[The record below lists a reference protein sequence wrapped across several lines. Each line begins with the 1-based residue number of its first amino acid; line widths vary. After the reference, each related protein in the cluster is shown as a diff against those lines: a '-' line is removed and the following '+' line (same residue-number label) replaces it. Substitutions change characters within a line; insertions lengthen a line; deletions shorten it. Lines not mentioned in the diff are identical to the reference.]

1 MDSSQQ
7 SLVHA
12 DTFCLVLCRVT
23 AVSRISQ
30 GFWAMLFTKTV
41 ECPYA
46 ATIKY
51 LKTPLYVQC
60 SKHQTS
66 KKSAAPSSPRTLV
79 TEIWNSSVCWCVT
92 LATAWHSLSLLATQ
106 TAQLAKSLYF
116 LLQRP
121 VLRPHTDAF
130 VCHTLCDLDCCV
142 AAYIPGNLD
151 LWKHKTIQC
160 NKIEFQQAK
169 AESDKAVRTKD
180 LDIPAEESSQLPVAD
195 WCPILQQCGLLPN
208 VTLFMSSHKFVKSLG
223 SFCHG

>member
-1 MDSSQQ
+1 M
-7 SLVHA
+7 LILFA
-12 DTFCLVLCRVT
+12 YIVLCRVT
-23 AVSRISQ
+23 AVSWISQ
-30 GFWAMLFTKTV
+30 GFWAMLLTKTV
-41 ECPYA
+41 ECPCA

-51 LKTPLYVQC
+51 LTTPLYVQC

-79 TEIWNSSVCWCVT
+79 TEIWNSCICWCVT

-151 LWKHKTIQC
+151 SWKHKTIQC
-160 NKIEFQQAK
+160 NKIEFQKAK
-169 AESDKAVRTKD
+169 AESDKAVRTSENEVKI
-180 LDIPAEESSQLPVAD
+180 LTFQLKKAPNSQ
-195 WCPILQQCGLLPN
+195 
-208 VTLFMSSHKFVKSLG
+208 
-223 SFCHG
+223 